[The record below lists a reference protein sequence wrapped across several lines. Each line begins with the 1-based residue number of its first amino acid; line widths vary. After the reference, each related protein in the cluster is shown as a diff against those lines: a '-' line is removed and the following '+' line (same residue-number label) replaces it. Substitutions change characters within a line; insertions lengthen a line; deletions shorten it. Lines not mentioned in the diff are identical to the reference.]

1 MIYYIRYITINNIS
15 YLKIN
20 SANPLYLNIDK
31 VNEYIEEMKETTYLT
46 LASSD
51 ENKDTIKK
59 YTKLWVKIKDL
70 IKPITNTSGDYN

>member
-1 MIYYIRYITINNIS
+1 M
-15 YLKIN
+15 
-20 SANPLYLNIDK
+20 YLNIDK

-59 YTKLWVKIKDL
+59 YTELWVKIKDL
-70 IKPITNTSGDYN
+70 IKPINNTSGDYD